1 MPQHKI
7 NAKATYSF
15 NKDINVSLG
24 ALGATGVYLRGD
36 ESNQLNKTSPYL
48 IFNLETKYEPT
59 KDIAVFARLDN
70 LLNSKYETMGVLG
83 EASSSEVNV
92 PIMEL
97 GDTGS
102 GETAVGALDPNF
114 LSPGQPF
121 SFFIGT
127 SISW

>member
-1 MPQHKI
+1 MPLHKI
-7 NAKATYSF
+7 NAKATFSF
-15 NKDINVSLG
+15 NEDLNFSLG

-36 ESNQLNKTSPYL
+36 ESNQLNKTSPYI
-48 IFNLETKYEPT
+48 IFNLESKYEPT
-59 KDIAVFARLDN
+59 KYMTVFARLDN

-92 PIMEL
+92 PIIEL

-121 SFFIGT
+121 SFFIGA
-127 SISW
+127 SINW